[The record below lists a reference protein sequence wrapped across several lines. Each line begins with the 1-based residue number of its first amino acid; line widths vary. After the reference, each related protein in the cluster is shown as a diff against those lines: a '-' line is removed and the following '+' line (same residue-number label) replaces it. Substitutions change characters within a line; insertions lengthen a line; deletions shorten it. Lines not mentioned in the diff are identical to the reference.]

1 MLGNQQCEVRVLR
14 LLVGTLIAVSVYGNN
29 SIRVLI
35 YHDTMRI
42 HAEGSD
48 RILKLFGTVHDLALI
63 KLIRQMGK
71 NNRRKFNTH
80 TDIDTVRL
88 GIDL

>member
-1 MLGNQQCEVRVLR
+1 MW
-14 LLVGTLIAVSVYGNN
+14 
-29 SIRVLI
+29 
-35 YHDTMRI
+35 I
-42 HAEGSD
+42 HTEGPD
-48 RILKLFGTVHDLALI
+48 RILKLFSTVHDLALI

-71 NNRRKFNTH
+71 NNCRKFNTH